1 MMENKNFVFGH
12 KKPDTDSIASAISMA
27 NLQSNIGNYSE
38 SFRLGNINRE
48 TEFALKTFS
57 VDAPELIEKVNQND
71 SVIMVDSN
79 EFDQSA
85 EGIEDANIKMIVDHH
100 RLNLQT
106 TSPVFCMAE
115 PVGCTSTILYKLYK
129 QNDVS
134 ITPEMAGLMLSAIV
148 SDTLLFKSPTSTEQ
162 DKFIAGKLSDIAGLD
177 MYDYGFR
184 MLKAGTNLDGYT
196 AKEIIN
202 TDSKP
207 FEKNGTKFVI
217 SQVNSADVDS
227 VLEKQKELERAI
239 EDEILLNNLDC
250 YVFMVTDIL
259 NASSKAVVLGNKRD
273 IFEKAYNTKLFNNTA
288 ILDGVVSRKKQ
299 VLPKILDA
307 IN

>member
-1 MMENKNFVFGH
+1 MENKNLVFGH

-27 NLQSNIGNYSE
+27 NLQTNIGNYSE
-38 SFRLGNINRE
+38 SFRLGNVNRE

-57 VDAPELIEKVNQND
+57 VKHPELIEKVTEND
-71 SVIMVDSN
+71 NVILVDSN
-79 EFDQSA
+79 EFPQSA
-85 EGIEDANIKMIVDHH
+85 DGIENANIKMIVDHH

-106 TSPVFCMAE
+106 ENPIYCMVE

-129 QNDVS
+129 QNEVK
-134 ITPEMAGLMLSAIV
+134 IAPEMAGLMLSAIV

-177 MYDYGFR
+177 VYDYGYR

-196 AKEIIN
+196 ASEIIN

-207 FEKNGTKFVI
+207 FDKEGVKFVI

-227 VLEKQKELERAI
+227 VLEKQREIETAI
-239 EDEILLNNLDC
+239 ENEILLNNLDC

-259 NASSKAVVLGNKRD
+259 NASSKAIVLGNRRD

-299 VLPKILDA
+299 VLPKMLDA
-307 IN
+307 LK

>member
-1 MMENKNFVFGH
+1 MDDKNLVFGH

-27 NLQSNIGNYSE
+27 NLQTNIGNYSE
-38 SFRLGNINRE
+38 SFRLGNVNRE

-57 VDAPELIEKVNQND
+57 VKQPEFIEKVNEND
-71 SVIMVDSN
+71 NVILVDSN
-79 EFDQSA
+79 EFPQSA
-85 EGIEDANIKMIVDHH
+85 DGIEKANIKMIVDHH

-106 TSPVFCMAE
+106 ENPIYCMVE

-129 QNDVS
+129 QNEVK
-134 ITPEMAGLMLSAIV
+134 IVPEMAGLMLSAIV

-177 MYDYGFR
+177 VYDYGYR

-196 AKEIIN
+196 ASEIIN

-207 FEKNGTKFVI
+207 FEKDGIKFVI

-227 VLEKQKELERAI
+227 VLEKQKELETAI
-239 EDEILLNNLDC
+239 ENEILLNNLDC

-259 NASSKAVVLGNKRD
+259 NASSKAIVLGNRRD
-273 IFEKAYNTKLFNNTA
+273 VFEKAYNTKLFNNTA
-288 ILDGVVSRKKQ
+288 ILDGVV
-299 VLPKILDA
+299 
-307 IN
+307 

>member
-1 MMENKNFVFGH
+1 MDNMNLVFGH

-27 NLQSNIGNYSE
+27 NLQTNIGSYSE
-38 SFRLGNINRE
+38 SFRLGNVNRE
-48 TEFALKTFS
+48 TDFALKTFGMKE
-57 VDAPELIEKVNQND
+57 PEYLDKVTEKDN
-71 SVIMVDSN
+71 VIMVDSN
-79 EFDQSA
+79 EFSQSA
-85 EGIEDANIKMIVDHH
+85 DGIENANIKMIVDHH

-106 TSPVFCMAE
+106 TNPVFCMAE

-134 ITPEMAGLMLSAIV
+134 ITPEMAGIMLSAIV

-162 DKFIAGKLSDIAGLD
+162 DKFIAGKLSDIAGID
-177 MYDYGFR
+177 MYDYGYR

-196 AKEIIN
+196 AEQIIN

-207 FEKNGTKFVI
+207 FDKNGVKFVI
-217 SQVNSADVDS
+217 SQINSADVDS
-227 VLEKQKELERAI
+227 VLEKQNELETAI
-239 EDEILLNNLDC
+239 ASEIVNNNLDC

-259 NASSKAVVLGNKRD
+259 NASSKAIVLGNKKD

-288 ILDGVVSRKKQ
+288 VLDGVVSRKKQ
-299 VLPKILDA
+299 VLPKILEA
-307 IN
+307 ID

>member
-1 MMENKNFVFGH
+1 MDNKNLVFGH
-12 KKPDTDSIASAISMA
+12 QKPDTDSIASAISMA
-27 NLQSNIGNYSE
+27 NLQTNIGNYSE

-57 VDAPELIEKVNQND
+57 IDTPELLEQVNEND
-71 SVIMVDSN
+71 DVIMVDAN
-79 EFDQSA
+79 EFAQSA
-85 EGIEDANIKMIVDHH
+85 EGIEKANIKMIVDHH

-106 TSPVFCMAE
+106 TNPVFCMAE
-115 PVGCTSTILYKLYK
+115 PVGCTSTILYKLYN
-129 QNDVS
+129 QNDVKVS
-134 ITPEMAGLMLSAIV
+134 PEMAGIMLSAIV

-177 MYDYGFR
+177 MYDYGYR

-207 FEKNGTKFVI
+207 FDKNGVKFVI
-217 SQVNSADVDS
+217 SQINSADVDS
-227 VLEKQKELERAI
+227 VFEKQKEIETAI
-239 EDEILLNNLDC
+239 ENEILLNNLDC

-259 NASSKAVVLGNKRD
+259 NASSKTIVLGNRRD
-273 IFEKAYNTKLFNNTA
+273 LFERAYETKLFNNTA
-288 ILDGVVSRKKQ
+288 ILEGVVSRKKQ

-307 IN
+307 IQ

>member
-1 MMENKNFVFGH
+1 MENKNLVFGH

-27 NLQSNIGNYSE
+27 NLQTNIGNYSE
-38 SFRLGNINRE
+38 SFRLGNVNRE

-57 VDAPELIEKVNQND
+57 VKQPELIEKVTEND
-71 SVIMVDSN
+71 NVILVDSN
-79 EFDQSA
+79 EFPQSA
-85 EGIEDANIKMIVDHH
+85 DGIENANIKMIVDHH

-106 TSPVFCMAE
+106 ENPIYCMVE

-129 QNDVS
+129 QNEVK
-134 ITPEMAGLMLSAIV
+134 IAPEMAGLMLSAIV

-177 MYDYGFR
+177 VYDYGYR

-196 AKEIIN
+196 ASEIIN

-207 FEKNGTKFVI
+207 FDKDGVKFVI

-227 VLEKQKELERAI
+227 VLEKQRELETAI
-239 EDEILLNNLDC
+239 ENEILLNNLDC
-250 YVFMVTDIL
+250 YIFMVTDIL
-259 NASSKAVVLGNKRD
+259 NASSKAIVLGNRRD
-273 IFEKAYNTKLFNNTA
+273 VFEKAYNTKLFNNTA

-299 VLPKILDA
+299 VLPKMLDA
-307 IN
+307 LK

>member
-1 MMENKNFVFGH
+1 MDNKNLVFGH

-27 NLQSNIGNYSE
+27 NLQTNIGNYSE
-38 SFRLGNINRE
+38 SFRLGNVNRE

-57 VDAPELIEKVNQND
+57 VKQPEFIGKVHKDDN
-71 SVIMVDSN
+71 VILVDSN
-79 EFDQSA
+79 EFPQSA
-85 EGIEDANIKMIVDHH
+85 DGIEDANVKMIVDHH

-106 TSPVFCMAE
+106 ENPIYCMVE

-129 QNDVS
+129 QNEVK
-134 ITPEMAGLMLSAIV
+134 IAPEMAGLMLSAIV

-177 MYDYGFR
+177 VYDYGYR

-196 AKEIIN
+196 ASEIIN

-207 FEKNGTKFVI
+207 FEKNEIKFVI

-227 VLEKQKELERAI
+227 VLEKQKEIETAI
-239 EDEILLNNLDC
+239 ENEILLNNLDC

-259 NASSKAVVLGNKRD
+259 NASSKAIVLGNRRD
-273 IFEKAYNTKLFNNTA
+273 VFEKAYNTKLFNNTA

-299 VLPKILDA
+299 VLPKILEA
-307 IN
+307 IK

>member
-1 MMENKNFVFGH
+1 MDNKNLVFGH

-27 NLQSNIGNYSE
+27 NLQTNIGNYSE
-38 SFRLGNINRE
+38 SFRLGNVNRE

-57 VDAPELIEKVNQND
+57 VNEPEYLEKVEEND
-71 SVIMVDSN
+71 NIIMVDSN
-79 EFDQSA
+79 EFPQSA
-85 EGIEDANIKMIVDHH
+85 EGIEKANIKMIVDHH

-106 TSPVFCMAE
+106 ENPVYCMVE

-129 QNDVS
+129 QNEVK
-134 ITPEMAGLMLSAIV
+134 IAPEMAGLMLSAIV
-148 SDTLLFKSPTSTEQ
+148 SDTLLFKSPTATEQ
-162 DKFIAGKLSDIAGLD
+162 DKFIAGKLSDIAGID
-177 MYDYGFR
+177 MYDYGYR

-196 AKEIIN
+196 AEEIIN

-207 FEKNGTKFVI
+207 FEKNGMKFVI

-227 VLEKQKELERAI
+227 VFEKQKELETAI
-239 EDEILLNNLDC
+239 ENEILLNNLDC
-250 YVFMVTDIL
+250 YIFMVTDIL
-259 NASSKAVVLGNKRD
+259 NASSKAIVLGNRRD
-273 IFEKAYNTKLFNNTA
+273 IFEKAYDTKLFNNTA

-299 VLPKILDA
+299 VLPKMLDA

>member
-1 MMENKNFVFGH
+1 MDNMNLVFGH

-27 NLQSNIGNYSE
+27 NLQTNIGSYSE
-38 SFRLGNINRE
+38 SFRLGNVNRE
-48 TEFALKTFS
+48 TDFALKTFGMKE
-57 VDAPELIEKVNQND
+57 PEYLEKVTEKDN
-71 SVIMVDSN
+71 VIMVDSN
-79 EFDQSA
+79 EFSQSA
-85 EGIEDANIKMIVDHH
+85 DGIEKANIKMIVDHH

-106 TSPVFCMAE
+106 TNPVFCMAE

-134 ITPEMAGLMLSAIV
+134 ITPEMAGIMLSAIV

-162 DKFIAGKLSDIAGLD
+162 DKFIAGKLSDIAGID
-177 MYDYGFR
+177 MYDYGYR

-196 AKEIIN
+196 AEQIIN

-207 FEKNGTKFVI
+207 FDKNGVKFVI
-217 SQVNSADVDS
+217 SQINSADVDS
-227 VLEKQKELERAI
+227 VLEKQNELETAI
-239 EDEILLNNLDC
+239 ASEIVNNNLDC

-259 NASSKAVVLGNKRD
+259 NASSKAIVLGNKKD

-288 ILDGVVSRKKQ
+288 VLDGVVSRKKQ
-299 VLPKILDA
+299 VLPKILEA
-307 IN
+307 ID

>member
-1 MMENKNFVFGH
+1 MDNKNLVFGH

-27 NLQSNIGNYSE
+27 NLQTNIGNYSE
-38 SFRLGNINRE
+38 SFRLGNVNRE

-57 VDAPELIEKVNQND
+57 VNEPEYLEKVEEND
-71 SVIMVDSN
+71 NIIMVDSN
-79 EFDQSA
+79 EFPQSA
-85 EGIEDANIKMIVDHH
+85 EGIEKANIKMIVDHH

-106 TSPVFCMAE
+106 ENPVYCMVE

-129 QNDVS
+129 QNEVK
-134 ITPEMAGLMLSAIV
+134 IAPEMAGLMLSAIV
-148 SDTLLFKSPTSTEQ
+148 SDTLLFKSPTATEQ

-177 MYDYGFR
+177 MYDYGYR

-207 FEKNGTKFVI
+207 FDKNGMKFVI

-227 VLEKQKELERAI
+227 VLEKQKELETAI
-239 EDEILLNNLDC
+239 ENEILLNNLDC

-259 NASSKAVVLGNKRD
+259 NASSKAIVLGNRRD
-273 IFEKAYNTKLFNNTA
+273 VFEKAYNTKLFNNTA
-288 ILDGVVSRKKQ
+288 ILEGVVSRKKQ
-299 VLPKILDA
+299 VLPKMLDA
-307 IN
+307 IS

>member
-1 MMENKNFVFGH
+1 MDNKNLVFGH

-27 NLQSNIGNYSE
+27 NLQTNMGNYSE
-38 SFRLGNINRE
+38 SFRLGNVNRE
-48 TEFALKTFS
+48 TEFALKTFNI
-57 VDAPELIEKVNQND
+57 ATPELLEKVGEGDN
-71 SVIMVDSN
+71 VIMVDSN
-79 EFDQSA
+79 EFPQSA
-85 EGIEDANIKMIVDHH
+85 DGIENANIKMIVDHH

-106 TSPVFCMAE
+106 TAPVFCMAE

-129 QNDVS
+129 QNDVN
-134 ITPEMAGLMLSAIV
+134 ITPEMAGIMLSAIV

-196 AKEIIN
+196 PEEIIN
-202 TDSKP
+202 MDSKP

-227 VLEKQKELERAI
+227 VLEKQKELEHAI
-239 EDEILLNNLDC
+239 ENEILLNNVDV

-259 NASSKAVVLGNKRD
+259 NASSKAIVLGNKRD
-273 IFEKAYNTKLFNNTA
+273 IFEKAYNTKLVNNIA
-288 ILDGVVSRKKQ
+288 NLEGVVSRKKQ
-299 VLPKILDA
+299 VLPKILDS
-307 IN
+307 IK

>member
-1 MMENKNFVFGH
+1 MDDKNLVFGH

-27 NLQSNIGNYSE
+27 NLQTNIGNYSE
-38 SFRLGNINRE
+38 SFRLGNVNRE

-57 VDAPELIEKVNQND
+57 VKQPEFIEKVNEND
-71 SVIMVDSN
+71 NVILVDSN
-79 EFDQSA
+79 EFPQSA
-85 EGIEDANIKMIVDHH
+85 DGIEKANIKMIVDHH

-106 TSPVFCMAE
+106 ENPIYCMVE

-129 QNDVS
+129 QNEVK
-134 ITPEMAGLMLSAIV
+134 IVPEMAGLMLSAIV

-177 MYDYGFR
+177 VYDYGYR

-196 AKEIIN
+196 ASEIIN

-207 FEKNGTKFVI
+207 FEKDGIKFVI

-227 VLEKQKELERAI
+227 VLEKQKELETAI
-239 EDEILLNNLDC
+239 ENEILLNNLDC

-259 NASSKAVVLGNKRD
+259 NASSKAIVLGNRKD
-273 IFEKAYNTKLFNNTA
+273 VFEKAYNTKLFNNTA

-299 VLPKILDA
+299 VLPKILEV
-307 IN
+307 IK

>member
-1 MMENKNFVFGH
+1 MDNKNLVFGH

-27 NLQSNIGNYSE
+27 NLQTNIGNYSE
-38 SFRLGNINRE
+38 SFRLGNVNRE

-57 VDAPELIEKVNQND
+57 VKQPEYIEKVTEEDN
-71 SVIMVDSN
+71 VILVDSN
-79 EFDQSA
+79 EFPQSA
-85 EGIEDANIKMIVDHH
+85 EGIEKANIKMIVDHH

-106 TSPVFCMAE
+106 ENPIYCMVE

-129 QNDVS
+129 QNEVN
-134 ITPEMAGLMLSAIV
+134 IAPEMAGLMLSAIV

-177 MYDYGFR
+177 MYDYGYR

-196 AKEIIN
+196 ASEIIN

-207 FEKNGTKFVI
+207 FEKDGIKFVI

-227 VLEKQKELERAI
+227 VLEKQKELETAI
-239 EDEILLNNLDC
+239 ENEILHNNLDC

-259 NASSKAVVLGNKRD
+259 NASSKALVLGNRRD
-273 IFEKAYNTKLFNNTA
+273 VFEKAYNTKLFNNTSF
-288 ILDGVVSRKKQ
+288 LDGVVSRKKQ
-299 VLPKILDA
+299 VLPKMLEVIK
-307 IN
+307 

>member
-1 MMENKNFVFGH
+1 MDNKNLVFGH

-27 NLQSNIGNYSE
+27 NLQTNMGNYSE
-38 SFRLGNINRE
+38 SFRLGNVNRE
-48 TEFALKTFS
+48 TEFALKTFNI
-57 VDAPELIEKVNQND
+57 ATPELLEKVGEGDN
-71 SVIMVDSN
+71 VIMVDSN
-79 EFDQSA
+79 EFPQSA
-85 EGIEDANIKMIVDHH
+85 DGIENANIKMIVDHH

-106 TSPVFCMAE
+106 TAPVFCMAE

-129 QNDVS
+129 QNDVN
-134 ITPEMAGLMLSAIV
+134 ITPEMAGIMLSAIV

-162 DKFIAGKLSDIAGLD
+162 DKFIAGKLSDIAGVD

-196 AKEIIN
+196 PEEIIN
-202 TDSKP
+202 MDSKP

-227 VLEKQKELERAI
+227 VLEKQKELEHAI
-239 EDEILLNNLDC
+239 ENEILLNNVDV

-259 NASSKAVVLGNKRD
+259 NASSKAIVLGNKRD
-273 IFEKAYNTKLFNNTA
+273 IFEKAYNTKLVNNIA
-288 ILDGVVSRKKQ
+288 NLEGVVSRKKQ
-299 VLPKILDA
+299 VLPKILDS
-307 IN
+307 IK

>member
-1 MMENKNFVFGH
+1 MDNKNFVFGH

-27 NLQSNIGNYSE
+27 NLQTNMGNYSE
-38 SFRLGNINRE
+38 SFRLGNVNRE
-48 TEFALKTFS
+48 TEFALKTFNI
-57 VDAPELIEKVNQND
+57 DTPELLEKVEEGDN
-71 SVIMVDSN
+71 VIMVDSN
-79 EFDQSA
+79 EFPQSA
-85 EGIEDANIKMIVDHH
+85 DGIENANIKMIVDHH

-106 TSPVFCMAE
+106 TAPVFCMAE

-129 QNDVS
+129 QNDVN
-134 ITPEMAGLMLSAIV
+134 ITPEMAGIMLSAIV

-196 AKEIIN
+196 PEEIIN
-202 TDSKP
+202 MDSKP

-227 VLEKQKELERAI
+227 VLKKQIELEHAI
-239 EDEILLNNLDC
+239 ENEILLNNIDV
-250 YVFMVTDIL
+250 YIFMVTDIL
-259 NASSKAVVLGNKRD
+259 NASSKAIVLGNKRD

-288 ILDGVVSRKKQ
+288 NLEGVVSRKKQ
-299 VLPKILDA
+299 VLPKILDS
-307 IN
+307 IH

>member
-1 MMENKNFVFGH
+1 MDNKSLVFGH

-27 NLQSNIGNYSE
+27 NLQTNIGSYSE

-48 TEFALKTFS
+48 TEFALKTFG
-57 VDAPELIEKVNQND
+57 VKEPEYLEKVNEND
-71 SVIMVDSN
+71 NIIMVDSN

-85 EGIEDANIKMIVDHH
+85 EGIENANIKMIVDHH

-106 TSPVFCMAE
+106 TNPVFCMVE

-129 QNDVS
+129 QNEVN
-134 ITPEMAGLMLSAIV
+134 IAPEMAGLMLSAIV
-148 SDTLLFKSPTSTEQ
+148 SDTLLFKSPTSTDQ
-162 DKFIAGKLSDIAGLD
+162 DKFIAGKLSDIAGID
-177 MYDYGFR
+177 MYDYGYR
-184 MLKAGTNLDGYT
+184 LLKAGTNLDGYT

-217 SQVNSADVDS
+217 SQINSADVDS
-227 VLEKQKELERAI
+227 VFEKQKELETAI

-259 NASSKAVVLGNKRD
+259 KASSRAIVLGNKRD
-273 IFEKAYNTKLFNNTA
+273 VFEKAYETKLFNNTA

-299 VLPKILDA
+299 VLPRILEA
-307 IN
+307 IK